1 VDLTNPLGL
10 SVYIVVLVAGTAGIT
25 YLIMGY
31 AHKKLMDIPNHRSS
45 HEIPTPRGGGIA
57 MVISYALALIY
68 LYLSHGLN
76 PGITLALAGG
86 LPIAIIGFI
95 DDHRHV
101 SARLRLMIQI
111 LAAAW
116 SILWLD
122 GFHSLKFNGEEYQL
136 GQAGNL
142 LAILL
147 LAWLVNLFNFMD
159 GIDGIAAS
167 EVIFVGL
174 SAFVILMFEN
184 SHINFI
190 NEGLPLLSL
199 AAASLGFLFWNWPP
213 ARIFMGDVG
222 SGVVGFL
229 IGVSA
234 LYSAKSGAISLVTW
248 LILLGTFY
256 VDASFTLAQRIL
268 SGQKFTEAHRSHA
281 YQKAAR
287 LHGSHK
293 KVTLTF
299 IFINL
304 FWLLPLA
311 CAAATWPKLELMC
324 LFIAYMPLVLIA
336 QRLEAG
342 KT

>member
-1 VDLTNPLGL
+1 M
-10 SVYIVVLVAGTAGIT
+10 YIVLLVAGSAGIT
-25 YLIMGY
+25 YLTMGY
-31 AHKKLMDIPNHRSS
+31 ANKKLMDIPNDRSS
-45 HEIPTPRGGGIA
+45 HEIPTPRGGGVAI
-57 MVISYALALIY
+57 VISYALSLLY
-68 LYLSHGLN
+68 LYLSHKLN

-86 LPIAIIGFI
+86 LPIAMIGFI

-111 LAAAW
+111 LSATW

-122 GFHSLKFNGEEYQL
+122 GLLYLQFNGEEYQL
-136 GQAGNL
+136 GQVGNI

-147 LAWLVNLFNFMD
+147 LVWLVNLFNFMD

-174 SAFVILMFEN
+174 SAFTILTLKN
-184 SHINFI
+184 SNISFI

-268 SGQKFTEAHRSHA
+268 TGQNFTQAHRSHA

-311 CAAATWPKLELMC
+311 CAATNWPKLELMC
-324 LFIAYMPLVLIA
+324 LFIAYIPLVLMA